1 MAGPRGSSPRIR
13 GPASAWAGMGVP
25 SCPRRP
31 LDLLELPGVL
41 HAPALQLVERGDDPF
56 DVHQL
61 ERVEQLVDQREKVVH
76 WVSSPGWLPGRL
88 PGMELG
94 FESARV
100 IEQARYSSRGR
111 STFATP
117 EPRASPCRT
126 PGTS

>member
-88 PGMELG
+88 PGLELG
-94 FESARV
+94 FESGRH
-100 IEQARYSSRGR
+100 SSSVSSDRT
-111 STFATP
+111 STVPISAPDAIP
-117 EPRASPCRT
+117 ESLICA
-126 PGTS
+126 